1 MKRILSLFL
10 SFFLI
15 CTFFIS
21 NISTSFANSKPQI
34 TGQYAV
40 LMDYE
45 TGKILYEKNSSQKL
59 YPASTTKMW
68 TAYIVLKY
76 ASDLNEVIQI
86 KDLPAIEGSSMYLK
100 NGESFTIKQLLD
112 ALLVHSAND
121 AAYVLALHIG
131 GSIENFCDMM
141 NKEAKEIG
149 AKNTHFNNPHGLP
162 DENHYTTAYDMA
174 IMTRQAMSNKV
185 FRNIVKTK
193 SIKYE
198 PSEAYPYYRH
208 FTNSNKFLTSNEQ
221 INYKGQLVPIK
232 YDIVD
237 GIKTGTTDAAGKCLL
252 SSAVKDN
259 MRLICAVFKSIG
271 NDVYV
276 DSRTLLDYGFDNYYT
291 HTIINKDEYINNKN
305 ILFSKQKKLEY
316 APEYS
321 YKQVLPKGAN
331 TSDYTTNIV
340 LNKTKLPIKQG
351 DTVGH
356 LEVINDGKVEHSIDL
371 IAQNDVNSIFGFIT
385 ENKIVIGIFKG
396 LLIIFTVLI
405 SIFILLIIR
414 KKIKRNIK
422 RKNRNIYSNKNK
434 KRK

>member
-174 IMTRQAMSNKV
+174 IMTRHSMNNKV

-221 INYKGQLVPIK
+221 INYKGQLIPVK

-331 TSDYTTNIV
+331 TSD
-340 LNKTKLPIKQG
+340 
-351 DTVGH
+351 
-356 LEVINDGKVEHSIDL
+356 
-371 IAQNDVNSIFGFIT
+371 
-385 ENKIVIGIFKG
+385 
-396 LLIIFTVLI
+396 
-405 SIFILLIIR
+405 
-414 KKIKRNIK
+414 
-422 RKNRNIYSNKNK
+422 
-434 KRK
+434 

>member
-15 CTFFIS
+15 CTLFIG
-21 NISTSFANSKPQI
+21 NISISFANSTPQI
-34 TGQYAV
+34 SGQYAI

-45 TGKILYEKNSSQKL
+45 TGKVLYEKNSSQKL

-76 ASDLNEVIQI
+76 TSDINEVIQI

-174 IMTRQAMSNKV
+174 LMTRQAMSNQV

-221 INYKGQLVPIK
+221 INYKGQLIPIK

-259 MRLICAVFKSIG
+259 MRLICAVFKSSG
-271 NDVYV
+271 NEVYV

-291 HTIINKDEYINNKN
+291 NTIINKDEYVNSKN
-305 ILFSKQKKLEY
+305 ILFSKQKKLNY

-321 YKQVLPKGAN
+321 YKQVLPKGYDS
-331 TSDYTTNIV
+331 SDYTTNVV
-340 LNKTKLPIKQG
+340 LNDNKLPIKQG
-351 DTVGH
+351 DTVGY
-356 LEVINDGKVEHSIDL
+356 LEVINDGKVEHTIDL

-385 ENKIVIGIFKG
+385 ENKIIIGIFKFIIIVFAILILIFV
-396 LLIIFTVLI
+396 LLIL
-405 SIFILLIIR
+405 R
-414 KKIKRNIK
+414 KKLRKIRRIKNK
-422 RKNRNIYSNKNK
+422 KIYSNK

>member
-162 DENHYTTAYDMA
+162 DENHYTTAYDMS

-208 FTNSNKFLTSNEQ
+208 FTNSNKFLTSSEQ
-221 INYKGQLVPIK
+221 INYKGQLIPIK

-237 GIKTGTTDAAGKCLL
+237 GIKTGTPDAAGNCLL
-252 SSAVKDN
+252 SSAV
-259 MRLICAVFKSIG
+259 
-271 NDVYV
+271 
-276 DSRTLLDYGFDNYYT
+276 
-291 HTIINKDEYINNKN
+291 
-305 ILFSKQKKLEY
+305 
-316 APEYS
+316 
-321 YKQVLPKGAN
+321 
-331 TSDYTTNIV
+331 
-340 LNKTKLPIKQG
+340 
-351 DTVGH
+351 
-356 LEVINDGKVEHSIDL
+356 
-371 IAQNDVNSIFGFIT
+371 
-385 ENKIVIGIFKG
+385 
-396 LLIIFTVLI
+396 
-405 SIFILLIIR
+405 
-414 KKIKRNIK
+414 
-422 RKNRNIYSNKNK
+422 
-434 KRK
+434 